1 MSKITKQITINA
13 PAEKVWDIVAD
24 FGSIS
29 KWAPNVTNS
38 YSTTEANGG
47 VGAGRHCD
55 VVGFGAIEEEI
66 VEWKE
71 SRSLTYE
78 VEDVGPIKSLRN
90 ESSVRG
96 DGDRTVVTFTLD
108 YQMKFGPLGALLDKL
123 VAGRQLGKAA
133 ALGLAG
139 LKHHVETGE
148 PVDQKTKLPKSTLA
162 AVTV

>member
-1 MSKITKQITINA
+1 MSKLTIQVKINA
-13 PAEKVWDIVAD
+13 PAEKVWEVVAD
-24 FGSIS
+24 FGSVS

-78 VEDVGPIKSLRN
+78 VENVGPMKSVRN
-90 ESSVRG
+90 KCSVRG
-96 DGDRTVVTFTLD
+96 EGNRTVVTFTID

-139 LKHHVETGE
+139 LKHYLETGE

-162 AVTV
+162 AVTA